1 MNHSQISSET
11 ILKKVIDIISE
22 QVGVEKEAVFLHSD
36 LINDLSFDSLGKM
49 ELTMTLEDEFKQYG
63 LKISEESADKIRSV
77 GDLVKYIDTAL
88 LKK

>member
-11 ILKKVIDIISE
+11 ILKKVTDIISV
-22 QVGVEKEAVFLHSD
+22 QMGIEKEEVFLHSD

-49 ELTMTLEDEFKQYG
+49 ELTMTLEDEFKKYG

-77 GDLVKYIDTAL
+77 GDLVKYIDTSL